1 MEHVSHNARLVRQAY
16 WLIRLRWIAIAGT
29 CVTTFAAYNTLNI
42 PVRQI
47 PLYCVC
53 GALAL
58 ENVASLLLLKHA
70 LKTRVTTVFV
80 TVRRIIDFQIAADL
94 LALTILLHYSGG
106 IENPFIIYFI
116 FHMAIASILLSMRE
130 SYLHATYAMGLIIL
144 LAFLEYKGIIRHYC
158 LEGFV
163 ANDFHKD
170 ALHVFGVIGVLASA
184 LYLTV
189 YMTGNIAVQLR
200 KQEEAYCQANIMLEQ
215 KDRIKDEYVARVT
228 HDIKGHLAAIQSCL
242 DVVVSPSTTLSR
254 EKRTHFV
261 NRAHSRTKKL
271 TYFVQT
277 LLNLTRL
284 RLSHEVVMTVF
295 SLKNTINNALASVK
309 ARADDKSI
317 ELHCDIEPGVDKVV
331 GNQFSIEEVIMNL
344 LFNAIKYTLEKG
356 VIKVTAG
363 NQQNCIRVGISDTG
377 IGIPHDEI
385 PRIFDEFY
393 RASNAR
399 KTLQDGS
406 GLGLSIVKQIIDRHG
421 GKIWADSEENN
432 GTTFWF
438 TLPKEIN
445 NQVDATDLD

>member
-1 MEHVSHNARLVRQAY
+1 
-16 WLIRLRWIAIAGT
+16 
-29 CVTTFAAYNTLNI
+29 
-42 PVRQI
+42 
-47 PLYCVC
+47 
-53 GALAL
+53 
-58 ENVASLLLLKHA
+58 
-70 LKTRVTTVFV
+70 
-80 TVRRIIDFQIAADL
+80 
-94 LALTILLHYSGG
+94 
-106 IENPFIIYFI
+106 
-116 FHMAIASILLSMRE
+116 
-130 SYLHATYAMGLIIL
+130 
-144 LAFLEYKGIIRHYC
+144 
-158 LEGFV
+158 
-163 ANDFHKD
+163 
-170 ALHVFGVIGVLASA
+170 
-184 LYLTV
+184 
-189 YMTGNIAVQLR
+189 MTGNIAVQLR

-344 LFNAIKYTLEKG
+344 LFNAIKYTPEKG

-363 NQQNCIRVGISDTG
+363 NQQNCIRAGILDTG

-421 GKIWADSEENN
+421 CKIWADSEENN